1 MGHKSRKGDERDI
14 RLSETQLVQPGMA
27 KKAADKRS
35 ADSTA
40 SEVSKLKEQ
49 YDYVAAD
56 LKRIA
61 IIALV
66 MMMILVSLTFVL
78 P

>member
-1 MGHKSRKGDERDI
+1 MGRRSRRGEDQDI
-14 RLSETQLVQPGMA
+14 RLSETQMIQPGMTKTA
-27 KKAADKRS
+27 PNERNAS
-35 ADSTA
+35 SSA
-40 SEVSKLKEQ
+40 SEMSRLREQ
-49 YDYVAAD
+49 YDYVADD

-66 MMMILVSLTFVL
+66 MMLVLISLTFVL

>member
-1 MGHKSRKGDERDI
+1 MEKESRRGEEQRI
-14 RLSETQLVQPGMA
+14 RLSEAQMIQPGMA
-27 KKAADKRS
+27 KKAAKERN
-35 ADSTA
+35 A
-40 SEVSKLKEQ
+40 SSSSSEMERLKEQ

-66 MMMILVSLTFVL
+66 MMLVLISLTFVL